1 MSPHIIEPASPAS
14 RAVIWLH
21 GLGADCYDFVPVV
34 EALQLPENHGIRFI
48 FPQAPTRPVTINGG
62 FPMPSWYDILGVS
75 PARAINQAQR
85 RPQGVTI
92 TLPCTRRAAISSSAV
107 AVSANL

>member
-62 FPMPSWYDILGVS
+62 
-75 PARAINQAQR
+75 
-85 RPQGVTI
+85 
-92 TLPCTRRAAISSSAV
+92 
-107 AVSANL
+107 